1 MIIAAEIKSQ
11 HLTLRRAREDRIAI
25 DLLTLLVSDI
35 GNLAKEKRRDVTDEE
50 AVMVIRRLLKGN
62 SELVEVLET
71 QERSKKNYEAWKRA
85 CYEKDILESFLPK
98 QLSEH
103 DLRNVIQVIITDL
116 NPGPKDMGK
125 VMGEIKKRCGTSA
138 NMQIA
143 SKIVK
148 EVLQ

>member
-1 MIIAAEIKSQ
+1 MSIATEIKSQ
-11 HLTLRRAREDRIAI
+11 HLTLRRARDDQIAI

-35 GNLAKEKRRDVTDEE
+35 GNLAKEKRREITDEE
-50 AVMVIRRLLKGN
+50 TVMVIRRLLKGI
-62 SELVEVLET
+62 SETITILEGRDKSS
-71 QERSKKNYEAWKRA
+71 QNYESWKRA

-103 DLRNVIQVIITDL
+103 DLRNGIQVIITDL

-125 VMGEIKKRCGTSA
+125 VMGEIKKRYGTSV

-143 SKIVK
+143 SEIVK

>member
-35 GNLAKEKRRDVTDEE
+35 GNLAKEKGHDVTDEE
-50 AVMVIRRLLKGN
+50 TVMVIRRLLKGIT
-62 SELVEVLET
+62 ETLKFLEN
-71 QERSKKNYEAWKRA
+71 QERSKKNYDAWKRA
-85 CYEKDILESFLPK
+85 DYEKTILESFLPK

-103 DLRNVIQVIITDL
+103 DLRNGIQVIITDL

-125 VMGEIKKRCGTSA
+125 VMGEIKKRYGTSV

-143 SKIVK
+143 SEIVK